1 LEDLKSSDDCAKKI
15 RTMKPAYFFILP
27 VLTAFI
33 FLTSCS
39 NQTPKTPPS
48 VSALSSAADTAM
60 PKNFAPKMSGLNFV
74 APPRPFKG
82 AVMNEVKGINANWIA
97 PIPYAFS
104 RNGEPSVHYSGGGGH
119 WWGESPEGVRVTIDS
134 AHRAGIKVML
144 KPQVYVPDGW
154 PGSLD
159 FNTDADWEKWE
170 KEYVKYLMIF
180 VDLGIEMKVEA
191 ICVGTEFRFST
202 KKREKFWRDLIA
214 QIRKKYSGQLTYSS
228 TWDEYA
234 AVPFWDALDFAGI
247 NAYMPLVEKDTPS
260 VSELCEAWK
269 PYCEQIKA
277 FQLKIKKPIVFT
289 EYGYLSVDGCGG
301 KNWELEKKVK
311 SLKINELAQANAF
324 DALHRTFG
332 RYAWWQGSFLW
343 KWFPDGQGHEGYF
356 ERDYTPQGK
365 QGAATLRKW
374 HGLYP
379 QL

>member
-1 LEDLKSSDDCAKKI
+1 
-15 RTMKPAYFFILP
+15 
-27 VLTAFI
+27 
-33 FLTSCS
+33 
-39 NQTPKTPPS
+39 
-48 VSALSSAADTAM
+48 M
-60 PKNFAPKMSGLNFV
+60 PQNFKFTPKMSGLSFV
-74 APPRPFKG
+74 APPQSFRS
-82 AVMNEVKGINANWIA
+82 AVMNEVKSINANWIA
-97 PIPYAFS
+97 TIPYAFS

-119 WWGESPEGVRVTIDS
+119 WWGESPKGVRVTIDS

-170 KEYVKYLMIF
+170 KEYVQYLMPF

-214 QIRKKYSGQLTYSS
+214 QIRKKYAGQLTYSS
-228 TWDEYA
+228 TWDEYMT
-234 AVPFWDALDFAGI
+234 VPFWDALDFAGI

-260 VSELCEAWK
+260 VSELCVAWK
-269 PYCEQIKA
+269 PYFEQIKA
-277 FQLKIKKPIVFT
+277 FQLKINKPIVFT
-289 EYGYLSVDGCGG
+289 EYGYMSVDGCGG

-311 SLKINELAQANAF
+311 SLKINELAQGNCF
-324 DALHRTFG
+324 EALHRTFG
-332 RYAWWQGSFLW
+332 KMPWWQGGFLW

-365 QGAATLRKW
+365 QSAAALRKW